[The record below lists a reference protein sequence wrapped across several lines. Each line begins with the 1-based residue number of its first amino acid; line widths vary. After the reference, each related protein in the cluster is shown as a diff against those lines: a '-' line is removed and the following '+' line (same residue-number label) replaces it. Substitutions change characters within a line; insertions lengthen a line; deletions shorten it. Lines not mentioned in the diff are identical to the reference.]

1 MAIHKLRILPIFLL
15 ITGLTLTSGCK
26 KKDMS
31 LRLNEPRNIRG
42 VVSYKRSFPDLND
55 KHLEVAKAVGIR
67 PLEDREEAESMKE
80 KLTHITDNEFYVVDS
95 LTHSIPYLVPRA
107 SALLDTIGSNF
118 LDSLAAKGLNPNQV
132 IVTSVL
138 RTQSDVKR
146 LRRRNGNAS
155 ANSAHCFGATFDV
168 SWKRFKKV
176 EDEDG
181 RPLQDVGSD
190 TLKLVLS
197 EVLRD
202 LRQAEKCYI
211 KYELKHSALAIDGCC
226 PKFLFFPMRR
236 RILMQLT
243 YTGEDFEYHFGKPLT
258 LPRCKWKV
266 KETNKRFIWHF
277 KAQNRTSVIR
287 ISGSCSKEQMMP
299 LLYENPDGKV
309 SPAPLWEGGTAV
321 GTIELYRRVGGS
333 LELIDRLQ
341 FENGLCAYQRF

>member
-1 MAIHKLRILPIFLL
+1 MTIHKLRILPIFLL

-31 LRLNEPRNIRG
+31 LKLNEPRNIRG

-55 KHLEVAKAVGIR
+55 KHLEVAKTVGIR

-80 KLTHITDNEFYVVDS
+80 KLTYITDNEFYVVDS

-211 KYELKHSALAIDGCC
+211 KYELKQGC
-226 PKFLFFPMRR
+226 FH
-236 RILMQLT
+236 I
-243 YTGEDFEYHFGKPLT
+243 
-258 LPRCKWKV
+258 
-266 KETNKRFIWHF
+266 
-277 KAQNRTSVIR
+277 
-287 ISGSCSKEQMMP
+287 
-299 LLYENPDGKV
+299 
-309 SPAPLWEGGTAV
+309 TA
-321 GTIELYRRVGGS
+321 R
-333 LELIDRLQ
+333 
-341 FENGLCAYQRF
+341 

>member
-1 MAIHKLRILPIFLL
+1 MTIHKLRILPIFLL

-80 KLTHITDNEFYVVDS
+80 KLTYITDNEFYVVDS

-118 LDSLAAKGLNPNQV
+118 LDSLAVKGLNPNQV

-211 KYELKHSALAIDGCC
+211 KYELKQGC
-226 PKFLFFPMRR
+226 FH
-236 RILMQLT
+236 I
-243 YTGEDFEYHFGKPLT
+243 
-258 LPRCKWKV
+258 
-266 KETNKRFIWHF
+266 
-277 KAQNRTSVIR
+277 
-287 ISGSCSKEQMMP
+287 
-299 LLYENPDGKV
+299 
-309 SPAPLWEGGTAV
+309 TA
-321 GTIELYRRVGGS
+321 R
-333 LELIDRLQ
+333 
-341 FENGLCAYQRF
+341 

>member
-1 MAIHKLRILPIFLL
+1 MTIHKLRILPIFLL

-31 LRLNEPRNIRG
+31 LKLNEPRNIRG

-55 KHLEVAKAVGIR
+55 KHLKVAKAVGSR

-80 KLTHITDNEFYVVDS
+80 KLTYITDNEFYVVDS
-95 LTHSIPYLVPRA
+95 LAHSIPYLVPRA

-176 EDEDG
+176 EDENG

-211 KYELKHSALAIDGCC
+211 KYELKQGC
-226 PKFLFFPMRR
+226 FH
-236 RILMQLT
+236 I
-243 YTGEDFEYHFGKPLT
+243 
-258 LPRCKWKV
+258 
-266 KETNKRFIWHF
+266 
-277 KAQNRTSVIR
+277 
-287 ISGSCSKEQMMP
+287 
-299 LLYENPDGKV
+299 
-309 SPAPLWEGGTAV
+309 TA
-321 GTIELYRRVGGS
+321 R
-333 LELIDRLQ
+333 
-341 FENGLCAYQRF
+341 

>member
-31 LRLNEPRNIRG
+31 LKLNEPRNIRG

-55 KHLEVAKAVGIR
+55 KHLEVAKTVGIR

-118 LDSLAAKGLNPNQV
+118 LDSLAANGLHPNQV

-211 KYELKHSALAIDGCC
+211 KYELKQGC
-226 PKFLFFPMRR
+226 FH
-236 RILMQLT
+236 I
-243 YTGEDFEYHFGKPLT
+243 
-258 LPRCKWKV
+258 
-266 KETNKRFIWHF
+266 
-277 KAQNRTSVIR
+277 
-287 ISGSCSKEQMMP
+287 
-299 LLYENPDGKV
+299 
-309 SPAPLWEGGTAV
+309 TA
-321 GTIELYRRVGGS
+321 R
-333 LELIDRLQ
+333 
-341 FENGLCAYQRF
+341 

>member
-31 LRLNEPRNIRG
+31 LKLNEPRNIRG

-176 EDEDG
+176 EDENG

-211 KYELKHSALAIDGCC
+211 KYELKQGC
-226 PKFLFFPMRR
+226 FH
-236 RILMQLT
+236 I
-243 YTGEDFEYHFGKPLT
+243 
-258 LPRCKWKV
+258 
-266 KETNKRFIWHF
+266 
-277 KAQNRTSVIR
+277 
-287 ISGSCSKEQMMP
+287 
-299 LLYENPDGKV
+299 
-309 SPAPLWEGGTAV
+309 TA
-321 GTIELYRRVGGS
+321 R
-333 LELIDRLQ
+333 
-341 FENGLCAYQRF
+341 

>member
-1 MAIHKLRILPIFLL
+1 MTIHKLRILPIFLL

-31 LRLNEPRNIRG
+31 LKLNEPRNIRG

-55 KHLEVAKAVGIR
+55 KHLKVAKAACIR

-80 KLTHITDNEFYVVDS
+80 KLTYITDNEFYVVDS

-176 EDEDG
+176 EDENG

-211 KYELKHSALAIDGCC
+211 KYELKQGC
-226 PKFLFFPMRR
+226 FH
-236 RILMQLT
+236 I
-243 YTGEDFEYHFGKPLT
+243 
-258 LPRCKWKV
+258 
-266 KETNKRFIWHF
+266 
-277 KAQNRTSVIR
+277 
-287 ISGSCSKEQMMP
+287 
-299 LLYENPDGKV
+299 
-309 SPAPLWEGGTAV
+309 TA
-321 GTIELYRRVGGS
+321 R
-333 LELIDRLQ
+333 
-341 FENGLCAYQRF
+341 

>member
-1 MAIHKLRILPIFLL
+1 MTIHKLRILPIFLL

-31 LRLNEPRNIRG
+31 LKLNEPRNIRG

-55 KHLEVAKAVGIR
+55 KHLEVAKTVGIR

-80 KLTHITDNEFYVVDS
+80 KLTYITDNEFYVVDS

-176 EDEDG
+176 EDENG

-211 KYELKHSALAIDGCC
+211 KYELKQGC
-226 PKFLFFPMRR
+226 FH
-236 RILMQLT
+236 I
-243 YTGEDFEYHFGKPLT
+243 
-258 LPRCKWKV
+258 
-266 KETNKRFIWHF
+266 
-277 KAQNRTSVIR
+277 
-287 ISGSCSKEQMMP
+287 
-299 LLYENPDGKV
+299 
-309 SPAPLWEGGTAV
+309 TA
-321 GTIELYRRVGGS
+321 R
-333 LELIDRLQ
+333 
-341 FENGLCAYQRF
+341 

>member
-31 LRLNEPRNIRG
+31 LKLNEPRNIRG

-55 KHLEVAKAVGIR
+55 KHLEVAKTVGIR

-146 LRRRNGNAS
+146 RRRRNGNAS

-211 KYELKHSALAIDGCC
+211 KYELKQGC
-226 PKFLFFPMRR
+226 FH
-236 RILMQLT
+236 I
-243 YTGEDFEYHFGKPLT
+243 
-258 LPRCKWKV
+258 
-266 KETNKRFIWHF
+266 
-277 KAQNRTSVIR
+277 
-287 ISGSCSKEQMMP
+287 
-299 LLYENPDGKV
+299 
-309 SPAPLWEGGTAV
+309 TA
-321 GTIELYRRVGGS
+321 R
-333 LELIDRLQ
+333 
-341 FENGLCAYQRF
+341 

>member
-1 MAIHKLRILPIFLL
+1 MTIQKLRILPLFSL
-15 ITGLTLTSGCK
+15 IIGFATLTSGCK

-31 LRLNEPRNIRG
+31 LKLNEPRNIRG

-55 KHLEVAKAVGIR
+55 KHLEAAKAVGIR
-67 PLEDREEAESMKE
+67 PLEDREAAEDMKE
-80 KLTHITDNEFYVVDS
+80 KLTHIIDNEFYVVDS

-118 LDSLAAKGLNPNQV
+118 LDSLAVKGLNPNQV

-138 RTQSDVKR
+138 RTQGDVKR
-146 LRRRNGNAS
+146 LRRRNVNAS

-176 EDEDG
+176 EDKDG

-211 KYELKHSALAIDGCC
+211 KYELKQGC
-226 PKFLFFPMRR
+226 FH
-236 RILMQLT
+236 I
-243 YTGEDFEYHFGKPLT
+243 
-258 LPRCKWKV
+258 
-266 KETNKRFIWHF
+266 
-277 KAQNRTSVIR
+277 
-287 ISGSCSKEQMMP
+287 
-299 LLYENPDGKV
+299 
-309 SPAPLWEGGTAV
+309 TA
-321 GTIELYRRVGGS
+321 R
-333 LELIDRLQ
+333 
-341 FENGLCAYQRF
+341 

>member
-1 MAIHKLRILPIFLL
+1 MAIHKVRILPIFLL

-211 KYELKHSALAIDGCC
+211 KYELKQGC
-226 PKFLFFPMRR
+226 FH
-236 RILMQLT
+236 I
-243 YTGEDFEYHFGKPLT
+243 
-258 LPRCKWKV
+258 
-266 KETNKRFIWHF
+266 
-277 KAQNRTSVIR
+277 
-287 ISGSCSKEQMMP
+287 
-299 LLYENPDGKV
+299 
-309 SPAPLWEGGTAV
+309 TA
-321 GTIELYRRVGGS
+321 R
-333 LELIDRLQ
+333 
-341 FENGLCAYQRF
+341 

>member
-55 KHLEVAKAVGIR
+55 KHLEVAKTVGIR

-176 EDEDG
+176 ENEDG

-211 KYELKHSALAIDGCC
+211 KYELKQGC
-226 PKFLFFPMRR
+226 FH
-236 RILMQLT
+236 I
-243 YTGEDFEYHFGKPLT
+243 
-258 LPRCKWKV
+258 
-266 KETNKRFIWHF
+266 
-277 KAQNRTSVIR
+277 
-287 ISGSCSKEQMMP
+287 
-299 LLYENPDGKV
+299 
-309 SPAPLWEGGTAV
+309 TA
-321 GTIELYRRVGGS
+321 R
-333 LELIDRLQ
+333 
-341 FENGLCAYQRF
+341 

>member
-1 MAIHKLRILPIFLL
+1 MTIHKLRILPIFLL

-176 EDEDG
+176 EDENG

-211 KYELKHSALAIDGCC
+211 KYELKHGC
-226 PKFLFFPMRR
+226 FH
-236 RILMQLT
+236 I
-243 YTGEDFEYHFGKPLT
+243 
-258 LPRCKWKV
+258 
-266 KETNKRFIWHF
+266 
-277 KAQNRTSVIR
+277 
-287 ISGSCSKEQMMP
+287 
-299 LLYENPDGKV
+299 
-309 SPAPLWEGGTAV
+309 TA
-321 GTIELYRRVGGS
+321 R
-333 LELIDRLQ
+333 
-341 FENGLCAYQRF
+341 

>member
-1 MAIHKLRILPIFLL
+1 MTIHKLRILPIFLL

-31 LRLNEPRNIRG
+31 LKLNEPRNIRG

-118 LDSLAAKGLNPNQV
+118 LDSLATKGLNPNQV

-176 EDEDG
+176 EDKDG

-211 KYELKHSALAIDGCC
+211 KYELKQGC
-226 PKFLFFPMRR
+226 FH
-236 RILMQLT
+236 I
-243 YTGEDFEYHFGKPLT
+243 
-258 LPRCKWKV
+258 
-266 KETNKRFIWHF
+266 
-277 KAQNRTSVIR
+277 
-287 ISGSCSKEQMMP
+287 
-299 LLYENPDGKV
+299 
-309 SPAPLWEGGTAV
+309 TA
-321 GTIELYRRVGGS
+321 R
-333 LELIDRLQ
+333 
-341 FENGLCAYQRF
+341 

>member
-1 MAIHKLRILPIFLL
+1 MTIHKLRILPIFLL

-176 EDEDG
+176 EDENG

-202 LRQAEKCYI
+202 LRQAENCYY
-211 KYELKHSALAIDGCC
+211 KFELKQGC
-226 PKFLFFPMRR
+226 FH
-236 RILMQLT
+236 I
-243 YTGEDFEYHFGKPLT
+243 
-258 LPRCKWKV
+258 
-266 KETNKRFIWHF
+266 
-277 KAQNRTSVIR
+277 
-287 ISGSCSKEQMMP
+287 
-299 LLYENPDGKV
+299 
-309 SPAPLWEGGTAV
+309 TA
-321 GTIELYRRVGGS
+321 R
-333 LELIDRLQ
+333 
-341 FENGLCAYQRF
+341 

>member
-1 MAIHKLRILPIFLL
+1 MTIHKLRILPIFLL

-80 KLTHITDNEFYVVDS
+80 KSTHITDNEFYVVDS

-176 EDEDG
+176 EDENG

-211 KYELKHSALAIDGCC
+211 KYELKQGC
-226 PKFLFFPMRR
+226 FH
-236 RILMQLT
+236 I
-243 YTGEDFEYHFGKPLT
+243 
-258 LPRCKWKV
+258 
-266 KETNKRFIWHF
+266 
-277 KAQNRTSVIR
+277 
-287 ISGSCSKEQMMP
+287 
-299 LLYENPDGKV
+299 
-309 SPAPLWEGGTAV
+309 TA
-321 GTIELYRRVGGS
+321 R
-333 LELIDRLQ
+333 
-341 FENGLCAYQRF
+341 

>member
-1 MAIHKLRILPIFLL
+1 MYICPIHKLRILPIFLL

-26 KKDMS
+26 RKICRS
-31 LRLNEPRNIRG
+31 GLNEPRNIRG

-176 EDEDG
+176 EDENG

-211 KYELKHSALAIDGCC
+211 KYELKQGC
-226 PKFLFFPMRR
+226 FH
-236 RILMQLT
+236 I
-243 YTGEDFEYHFGKPLT
+243 
-258 LPRCKWKV
+258 
-266 KETNKRFIWHF
+266 
-277 KAQNRTSVIR
+277 
-287 ISGSCSKEQMMP
+287 
-299 LLYENPDGKV
+299 
-309 SPAPLWEGGTAV
+309 TA
-321 GTIELYRRVGGS
+321 R
-333 LELIDRLQ
+333 
-341 FENGLCAYQRF
+341 

>member
-1 MAIHKLRILPIFLL
+1 MTIHKLRILPIFLL

-176 EDEDG
+176 EDENG

-190 TLKLVLS
+190 TLKLVLA
-197 EVLRD
+197 EGLRD

-211 KYELKHSALAIDGCC
+211 KYELKQGC
-226 PKFLFFPMRR
+226 FH
-236 RILMQLT
+236 I
-243 YTGEDFEYHFGKPLT
+243 
-258 LPRCKWKV
+258 
-266 KETNKRFIWHF
+266 
-277 KAQNRTSVIR
+277 
-287 ISGSCSKEQMMP
+287 
-299 LLYENPDGKV
+299 
-309 SPAPLWEGGTAV
+309 TA
-321 GTIELYRRVGGS
+321 R
-333 LELIDRLQ
+333 
-341 FENGLCAYQRF
+341 

>member
-1 MAIHKLRILPIFLL
+1 MTIHKLRILPIFLL

-80 KLTHITDNEFYVVDS
+80 KLTYITDNEFYVVDS

-118 LDSLAAKGLNPNQV
+118 LDSLAAKGLNPNQG

-211 KYELKHSALAIDGCC
+211 KYELKQGC
-226 PKFLFFPMRR
+226 FH
-236 RILMQLT
+236 I
-243 YTGEDFEYHFGKPLT
+243 
-258 LPRCKWKV
+258 
-266 KETNKRFIWHF
+266 
-277 KAQNRTSVIR
+277 
-287 ISGSCSKEQMMP
+287 
-299 LLYENPDGKV
+299 
-309 SPAPLWEGGTAV
+309 TA
-321 GTIELYRRVGGS
+321 R
-333 LELIDRLQ
+333 
-341 FENGLCAYQRF
+341 